1 MANYIRLP
9 NGAYYEATE
18 GQSPADAFRDAYKYF
33 PQAFG
38 VEAPAPTTKSGLGG
52 AFGKGLESLLSS
64 GQTAAQALMGSPE
77 EAAKSALAR
86 GEARSKKYEEQ
97 VSWDKVKKAY
107 EEQGVFSAAKE
118 ALGQVPAAI
127 AEQAPNIASTLGS
140 ARLGATAGS
149 VFGPAGTVIGG
160 VAGAAAP
167 SLISQFGGNIERQA
181 AEQQA
186 KGESLN
192 IDRGAAAAAALP
204 QAALDVAGTF
214 IPLGGQLISK
224 LTGIPAKALTIGAG
238 NATKLAEERLLA
250 TLAKGT
256 AVGAVAEI
264 PTEITQ
270 QMLERAQ
277 AGLSLTDS
285 DALAEYGKTAYQ
297 VGLLAPIGG
306 AGRLSERGAARDTVA
321 KQKADEAA
329 KAAQEAEA
337 AKNAPE
343 ALAALD
349 DQYRAAMAQ
358 RQQLEAL
365 VATKPTKASTVEE
378 KKAYVA
384 AKQELAKFNG
394 EFKPLE
400 AEYQQRKEAIDALYA
415 QQAAQMEAETAG
427 AQPTAA
433 QAIPNATALPPVTK
447 LMDQLEQIRN
457 QIDTVE
463 TQLAAGPSLEEQEQL
478 QAQRQALLP
487 QLESLGA
494 VVTERGGVAA
504 SEKDFLSEL
513 KAAEK
518 KRLVLLADGKFDD
531 AAQQA
536 TKVKQLQAQTPLF
549 ETMRKYQQAQPGETL
564 ALFSQ
569 EQAPTP
575 APQTIE
581 APETTVVEA
590 AAPAAPEPK
599 APAKVEA
606 LQTKLDEANAA
617 LPALAKAGDAAAL
630 SKQTDEI
637 NKIENELS
645 TAQNKPRTDIFDLF
659 SPANII
665 RTAMQNNDEKLLA
678 TIAAVEG
685 RKSKAAELDKTADE
699 RTRVIRVLD
708 TRLGTSGTR
717 RTRTPLFESFF
728 DAKEQA
734 KFKNGTNFEVIE
746 KTQTDAD
753 GNVVLDKD
761 NKPVTERVKLQD
773 IYDKGGAPAVEYEM
787 VMQQIEDLKKQVET
801 RQRNAKKSLLAQ
813 AYDLAAEHAGLTA
826 QMESGIATP
835 TLREKTAAL
844 NAKQGKGKAPEQRE
858 MNAGEKHLLQ
868 RKLDATLNKYNMVL
882 GKIAPVREQ
891 IIKLHQ
897 SLYETKPVAP
907 IEEERGALLK
917 EEGQR
922 RQATAAA
929 VKAGTAK
936 TPMSRTAQTAARINR
951 GDVRKE
957 AETSEKMRDLAK
969 ELGRREPGYRAL
981 LEQRKK
987 RLDAL
992 VARYGKDDD
1001 AVNDFKAVVREEMEA
1016 KALELGKKTPEYKAT
1031 LKEQIAYFQEVL
1043 PTAGKQVAASKRTPQ
1058 VTRKATGAPKE
1069 LRVAGSRMSDKEIE
1083 QTIKDSE
1090 AGTAFRVRSAAG
1102 ESIDPA
1108 QAQAFIDKVQAGLPE
1123 NVKFVYAA
1131 DPGKISI
1138 GLLKRMSQEGVDPT
1152 EAMVQGAVFSD
1163 GTVLIVGDQH
1173 TDLKD
1178 LEATVAHELFGH
1190 YGIDTMIGTK
1200 RLQEYANKTDL
1211 LKLAE
1216 DIGGADLLAEMQQ
1229 VAASNAALGRSEEIQ
1244 KLQVLREIIAHTEE
1258 TRVTESF
1265 RQKAGRWL
1273 KELVGMVRASLRD
1286 MGFTNMAAMS
1296 NSDIFYALKK
1306 SRQAFADKKI
1316 GAYRAADG
1324 QIAFRTRK
1332 EPVTIGSSLTATQ
1345 GSVKDRLLGNFLGL
1359 TGRVQLVDQHAALSE
1374 ALKQGLTKGQITSL
1388 EAGNAEYSLRFGQQN
1403 SQYAGQFLTNGAV
1416 ELVANKTP
1424 QGVEYVYKSKPGVN
1438 MMDVAKAFA
1447 EAKVGNDAQTEAM
1460 ATLYLAGKR
1469 AKQVGWEKLNFDA
1482 DKLAA
1487 IKADYA
1493 QLMAVLNANQ
1503 TAKDAFEEGSKLY
1516 QKYNA
1521 GLLDFLVQTGAL
1533 KPSKAA
1539 ELKAMEYVPFYRV
1552 DREGNVDLMV
1562 DKETP
1567 VRISNIKDEPQL
1579 KELVGGNTQILPLF
1593 TSSVQ
1598 NTFMITRMG
1607 LRNQAIKESAF
1618 ALRKIGIAS
1627 RVAPGK
1633 GPAGTRNDVVRFKK
1647 NGEDHYALIDTDL
1660 YGIPADLIVKGME
1673 GIKTTIP
1680 AIVKMMGYPA
1690 DVMRKFVTRSPT
1702 YVLRQMVR
1710 DPLNA
1715 WLTTGTDAT
1724 PVLSAMK
1731 ELGKMIAGRS
1741 ETEKALMASGAIS
1754 SNVFTGDQ
1762 RDMAKFLADI
1772 AVGKSGWEKNLARA
1786 DAFAMRADAATRAVV
1801 YNDSLAKGMSEQQ
1814 ALLRTLESM
1823 NFSRKGLSPSM
1834 QMLSTMIPFFNAQIQ
1849 GLDVLYRAFKGQM
1862 PYSEQLKI
1870 KEKLYARGMMLAVG
1884 TMAYAALMSDDEAYK
1899 RAKPEERYGN
1909 WFVYIPGVSEPVRV
1923 PIPFELGYLFK
1934 SLPEAIWNVAQGDE
1948 KASKAAAGI
1957 GKLLAQSNPFALP
1970 QAVKPLT
1977 EAILGKSFYGGDI
1990 ESVREKGVLATD
2002 RYRDSSTEIA
2012 KLIGRVT
2019 GEAGVSAITIDHL
2032 IRGYTGPLG
2041 IALMSLA
2048 NPILSP
2054 SERQEVAAPSTK
2066 LSKLPFF
2073 GGLFQ
2078 PVEGRGT
2085 LDEAYDRMEELKQ
2098 IKGTFNSMVEKGQRA
2113 EAKEFAQRYSTELAL
2128 ATTSGQVQK
2137 ALGEMAKQERAIRA
2151 SPNLTTEQ
2159 KDAQLEKLDKMKTN
2173 YARKFIEVA
2182 DRTKPQ

>member
-64 GQTAAQALMGSPE
+64 GQTAAESLMGSPE

-127 AEQAPNIASTLGS
+127 AEQAPNIASTLGA

-149 VFGPAGTVIGG
+149 VFGPVGTIVGG

-186 KGESLN
+186 RGETLN

-214 IPLGGQLISK
+214 IPLGGQLVSK
-224 LTGIPAKALTIGAG
+224 LTGIPVKALTIGAG

-285 DALAEYGKTAYQ
+285 DALAEYGRTAYQ

-329 KAAQEAEA
+329 QAAQEAEA

-343 ALAALD
+343 ALIALD
-349 DQYRAAMAQ
+349 DQYRAAAAQ

-384 AKQELAKFNG
+384 AKQELAKFNN

-447 LMDQLEQIRN
+447 LMDQLSQIRT

-463 TQLAAGPSLEEQEQL
+463 TQLAAGPSIEEQEQL

-504 SEKDFLSEL
+504 SEKEFLGEL

-518 KRLVLLADGKFDD
+518 KRLELLAKGDFDA
-531 AAQQA
+531 AAQQV
-536 TKVKQLQAQTPLF
+536 TKVKQLQAQVPLF
-549 ETMRKYQQAQPGETL
+549 ETMRTYQQTQPGETM

-575 APQTIE
+575 APQVTE

-599 APAKVEA
+599 EPAKVQA

-617 LPALAKAGDAAAL
+617 LPTLAKAGDAAAL
-630 SKQTDEI
+630 SKQTDDI
-637 NKIENELS
+637 NKIENELA
-645 TAQNKPRTDIFDLF
+645 TAQKKPRTDIFDLF
-659 SPANII
+659 SPANIL
-665 RTAMQNNDEKLLA
+665 RTAVQNNDQKLIA
-678 TIAAVEG
+678 TITDVENKKTKTAA
-685 RKSKAAELDKTADE
+685 LDKAADE
-699 RTRVIRVLD
+699 RTRVMRLLD
-708 TRLGTSGTR
+708 ERLGLGGEELVKKPIEPGLRLQSVR

-728 DAKEQA
+728 DTRAKA
-734 KFKNGTNFEVIE
+734 RFTNGTNFEVIE
-746 KTQTDAD
+746 KTKTDED

-761 NKPVTERVKLQD
+761 NKPVTEKIKLQD

-787 VMQQIEDLKKQVET
+787 VTQQIEDLKKLVET

-813 AYDLAAEHAGLTA
+813 AYDLAAEHDALTA
-826 QMESGIATP
+826 QMAA
-835 TLREKTAAL
+835 REGKT
-844 NAKQGKGKAPEQRE
+844 NVF
-858 MNAGEKHLLQ
+858 LQ
-868 RKLDATLNKYNMVL
+868 RKLDAALNKYNMVL

-897 SLYETKPVAP
+897 SLYETTPIKPVV
-907 IEEERGALLK
+907 EERGRLQK
-917 EEGQR
+917 EENER

-957 AETSEKMRDLAK
+957 AETSEKLRNLAM
-969 ELGRREPGYRAL
+969 ELGRQEPGYKAML
-981 LEQRKK
+981 QQRKK

-1016 KALELGKKTPEYKAT
+1016 KALELGKTTPEYKAT

-1069 LRVAGSRMSDKEIE
+1069 LRVAGSRMSEKEIE

-1090 AGTAFRVRSAAG
+1090 AGTAFRVRSAPG

-1123 NVKFVYAA
+1123 SVKFVYAA
-1131 DPGKISI
+1131 DPGKISL
-1138 GLLKRMSQEGVDPT
+1138 GLLTRMSQEGIDPT
-1152 EAMVQGAVFSD
+1152 DAMVQGAVFSD
-1163 GTVLIVGDQH
+1163 GTVLIVGNQH

-1190 YGIDTMIGTK
+1190 YGIDTMIGAK

-1273 KELVGMVRASLRD
+1273 KELVGMVRAALRD
-1286 MGFTNMAAMS
+1286 MGFTDMAAMS

-1306 SRQAFADKKI
+1306 SRQAFADRKI
-1316 GAYRAADG
+1316 GPYRAADG
-1324 QIAFRTRK
+1324 QIALRTRK

-1345 GSVKDRLLGNFLGL
+1345 ASVKDRLLGNFMGL

-1424 QGVEYVYKSKPGVN
+1424 QGVEYVYKSKPGVS
-1438 MMDVAKAFA
+1438 MIDVAKAFA
-1447 EAKVGNDAQTEAM
+1447 KANVGNDAQTEAM

-1503 TAKDAFEEGSKLY
+1503 PAKNAFEDGSKLY

-1521 GLLDFLVQTGAL
+1521 GLLDFIVQTGAL
-1533 KPSKAA
+1533 KPGKAA

-1598 NTFMITRMG
+1598 NTFMLTRMG

-1680 AIVKMMGYPA
+1680 AIVKLMGYPA
-1690 DVMRKFVTRSPT
+1690 DVLRKFVTRNPT
-1702 YVLRQMVR
+1702 YVFRQMVR

-1731 ELGKMIAGRS
+1731 ELGKMVAGRS

-1762 RDMAKFLADI
+1762 RDMSKFLADI
-1772 AVGKSGWEKNLARA
+1772 AVNKSGWEKNLARA
-1786 DAFAMRADAATRAVV
+1786 DVFAMRADAATRAVV
-1801 YNDSLAKGMSEQQ
+1801 YNDSLAKGMTEQQ

-1957 GKLLAQSNPFALP
+1957 GKLLAQTNPFALP

-2012 KLIGRVT
+2012 KLIGSVT

-2054 SERQEVAAPSTK
+2054 SERSDIATPSAK
-2066 LSKLPFF
+2066 PSKLPFI

-2078 PVEGRGT
+2078 PVQGRGT
-2085 LDEAYDRMEELKQ
+2085 IDEAYDRMEELKQ

-2159 KDAQLEKLDKMKTN
+2159 KDAQLEKLDKLKTN

>member
-1 MANYIRLP
+1 L
-9 NGAYYEATE
+9 
-18 GQSPADAFRDAYKYF
+18 
-33 PQAFG
+33 
-38 VEAPAPTTKSGLGG
+38 
-52 AFGKGLESLLSS
+52 
-64 GQTAAQALMGSPE
+64 
-77 EAAKSALAR
+77 
-86 GEARSKKYEEQ
+86 
-97 VSWDKVKKAY
+97 
-107 EEQGVFSAAKE
+107 
-118 ALGQVPAAI
+118 
-127 AEQAPNIASTLGS
+127 
-140 ARLGATAGS
+140 
-149 VFGPAGTVIGG
+149 
-160 VAGAAAP
+160 
-167 SLISQFGGNIERQA
+167 
-181 AEQQA
+181 
-186 KGESLN
+186 
-192 IDRGAAAAAALP
+192 
-204 QAALDVAGTF
+204 
-214 IPLGGQLISK
+214 
-224 LTGIPAKALTIGAG
+224 
-238 NATKLAEERLLA
+238 
-250 TLAKGT
+250 
-256 AVGAVAEI
+256 
-264 PTEITQ
+264 
-270 QMLERAQ
+270 
-277 AGLSLTDS
+277 
-285 DALAEYGKTAYQ
+285 
-297 VGLLAPIGG
+297 GG
-306 AGRLSERGAARDTVA
+306 AGRLSERAGARDTVA
-321 KQKADEAA
+321 KQKADEAT
-329 KAAQEAEA
+329 KAAQDAEA

-343 ALAALD
+343 ALVALD
-349 DQYRAAMAQ
+349 DQYRAAAAQ

-400 AEYQQRKEAIDALYA
+400 AEYQQRKDAIDAMYA

-457 QIDTVE
+457 QLDTVE
-463 TQLAAGPSLEEQEQL
+463 TQLAAGPSIEEQEQL
-478 QAQRQALLP
+478 QAQRQALRP

-504 SEKDFLSEL
+504 SERDFLGEL

-518 KRLVLLADGKFDD
+518 KRLALLAEERFDD

-549 ETMRKYQQAQPGETL
+549 ETMRKYQQAQPGETM

-575 APQTIE
+575 APQVIE

-599 APAKVEA
+599 ALAKVEA

-617 LPALAKAGDAAAL
+617 LPTLAKAGDAAAL
-630 SKQTDEI
+630 SKQTDDI
-637 NKIENELS
+637 NKIENELA
-645 TAQNKPRTDIFDLF
+645 TAQKKPRTDIFDLF
-659 SPANII
+659 SPANIL
-665 RTAMQNNDEKLLA
+665 RTAVQNNDQKLIN
-678 TIAAVEG
+678 TITSVEN
-685 RKSKAAELDKTADE
+685 KKTKTTALDKAADE
-699 RTRVIRVLD
+699 RTRVMRLLD
-708 TRLGTSGTR
+708 ERLGLGGEELVKKPIEPGLRLQSVR

-728 DAKEQA
+728 DTRAKA
-734 KFKNGTNFEVIE
+734 RFTNGTNFEVIE
-746 KTQTDAD
+746 KTKTDED

-761 NKPVTERVKLQD
+761 NKPVTEKIKLQD

-787 VMQQIEDLKKQVET
+787 VTQQIEDLKKQVET

-813 AYDLAAEHAGLTA
+813 AYDLAAEHDALTA

-844 NAKQGKGKAPEQRE
+844 NAKQGKGNAPEQRE

-897 SLYETKPVAP
+897 SLYETTKLGKPTAEKEAKLAVA
-907 IEEERGALLK
+907 EAREERRKPLK
-917 EEGQR
+917 EVVDQYGMKSPEYK
-922 RQATAAA
+922 AAMAAA
-929 VKAGTAK
+929 VEEQRAAGQIPK
-936 TPMSRTAQTAARINR
+936 VSKSRAAATAARINR

-969 ELGRREPGYRAL
+969 ELGRQEPGYKAML
-981 LEQRKK
+981 QQRKK

-1016 KALELGKKTPEYKAT
+1016 KALELGKTTPEYKAT

-1069 LRVAGSRMSDKEIE
+1069 LRVAGSRMSEKEIE

-1090 AGTAFRVRSAAG
+1090 AGTAFRVRSAPG

-1123 NVKFVYAA
+1123 SVKFVYAA
-1131 DPGKISI
+1131 DPGKISL
-1138 GLLKRMSQEGVDPT
+1138 GLLTRMSQEGIDPT
-1152 EAMVQGAVFSD
+1152 DAMVQGAVFSD
-1163 GTVLIVGDQH
+1163 GTVLIVGNQH

-1190 YGIDTMIGTK
+1190 YGIDTMIGAK

-1286 MGFTNMAAMS
+1286 MGFTDMAAMS

-1306 SRQAFADKKI
+1306 SRQAFADRKI
-1316 GAYRAADG
+1316 GPYRAADG
-1324 QIAFRTRK
+1324 QIALRTRK

-1345 GSVKDRLLGNFLGL
+1345 GSVKDRLLGNFMGL
-1359 TGRVQLVDQHAALSE
+1359 TGRVQFVDQHAALSE

-1533 KPSKAA
+1533 RSGKAA

-1598 NTFMITRMG
+1598 NTFMLTRMG

-1633 GPAGTRNDVVRFKK
+1633 GPMGRDVVRFKK

-1731 ELGKMIAGRS
+1731 ELGKMVAGRS
-1741 ETEKALMASGAIS
+1741 EAEKVLMASGAIS

-1762 RDMAKFLADI
+1762 RDMSKFLADI
-1772 AVGKSGWEKNLARA
+1772 SAGKSGWEKKLAQV
-1786 DAFAMRADAATRAVV
+1786 DAFAMQTDAATRAVV

-1834 QMLSTMIPFFNAQIQ
+1834 QVLSTMIPFFNAQIQ
-1849 GLDVLYRAFKGQM
+1849 GLDVLYRAYKNQM

-1870 KEKLYARGMMLAVG
+1870 KEKMMARGLLLSIG
-1884 TMAYAALMSDDEAYK
+1884 TVAYAALMSDDEAYK

-1909 WFVYIPGVSEPVRV
+1909 WFVYVPGFDEPVRV
-1923 PIPFELGYLFK
+1923 PVPFELGYAFK
-1934 SLPEAIWNVAQGDE
+1934 SLPEAVWNVLRGDE
-1948 KASKAAAGI
+1948 KASKAAVGI
-1957 GKLLAQSNPFALP
+1957 VKLFAQSNPLAMP
-1970 QAVKPLT
+1970 QAIKPLT

-2019 GEAGVSAITIDHL
+2019 GEANVSALTIDHL

-2041 IALMSLA
+2041 IALLSLA

-2054 SERQEVAAPSTK
+2054 SERSDIAAPTTK
-2066 LSKLPFF
+2066 PSKRPFI
-2073 GGLFQ
+2073 GGIFQ

-2085 LDEAYDRMEELKQ
+2085 IDEAYDRMEELKQ
-2098 IKGTFNSMVEKGQRA
+2098 IKGTYNGMVEKGQRA
-2113 EAKEFAQRYSTELAL
+2113 EAREFAQRYSTELAM

-2137 ALGEMAKQERAIRA
+2137 ALGEMAKQERMIRA
-2151 SPNLTTEQ
+2151 SPNMTTEQ
-2159 KDAQLEKLDKMKTN
+2159 KDAQLEKLDKLKTN

>member
-64 GQTAAQALMGSPE
+64 GQTAAESLMGSPE

-86 GEARSKKYEEQ
+86 GEARGKKYEEQ

-127 AEQAPNIASTLGS
+127 AEQAPNIASTLGA

-149 VFGPAGTVIGG
+149 VFGPVGTIVGG

-186 KGESLN
+186 KGETLN

-214 IPLGGQLISK
+214 IPLGGQLVSK
-224 LTGIPAKALTIGAG
+224 LTGIPVKALTIGAG

-264 PTEITQ
+264 PTEIAQ

-285 DALAEYGKTAYQ
+285 DALAEYGQTAYQ

-321 KQKADEAA
+321 KQKAEEAA

-343 ALAALD
+343 ALVALD
-349 DQYRAAMAQ
+349 DQYRAAASQ

-384 AKQELAKFNG
+384 AKQELAKFNS

-447 LMDQLEQIRN
+447 LMDQLAQIRS

-463 TQLAAGPSLEEQEQL
+463 TQLAAGPSIEEQEQL

-504 SEKDFLSEL
+504 SEKEFLGEL

-518 KRLVLLADGKFDD
+518 KRLELLAKGDFDA
-531 AAQQA
+531 AAQQV
-536 TKVKQLQAQTPLF
+536 TKVKQLQAQVPLF
-549 ETMRKYQQAQPGETL
+549 ETMRTYQQTQPGETM

-575 APQTIE
+575 APQVIE
-581 APETTVVEA
+581 APETTVVDA
-590 AAPAAPEPK
+590 VAPAAPEPK
-599 APAKVEA
+599 EPAKVQA

-617 LPALAKAGDAAAL
+617 LPTLAKAGDAAAL
-630 SKQTDEI
+630 SKQADDI
-637 NKIENELS
+637 NKIENELA
-645 TAQNKPRTDIFDLF
+645 TAQKKPRTDIFDLF

-678 TIAAVEG
+678 TIAQVEG

-717 RTRTPLFESFF
+717 RTRTPLFDSFF
-728 DAKEQA
+728 DNSAKA
-734 KFKNGTNFEVIE
+734 RFTNGTNFEVIE
-746 KTQTDAD
+746 KTKTDAD
-753 GNVVLDKD
+753 GNAVLDKD
-761 NKPVTERVKLQD
+761 NKPVTERIKLQD

-787 VMQQIEDLKKQVET
+787 VMQQIEDLKKLVET
-801 RQRNAKKSLLAQ
+801 RQRNAKKSLLGQ
-813 AYDLAAEHAGLTA
+813 AYDLAAKHAALTA

-844 NAKQGKGKAPEQRE
+844 NAKQGKGTAPEQRE
-858 MNAGEKHLLQ
+858 MNAGERHLLQ

-882 GKIAPVREQ
+882 GKITPVREQ

-957 AETSEKMRDLAK
+957 AETSEKMRNLAM
-969 ELGRREPGYRAL
+969 ELGRQEPGYKAML
-981 LEQRKK
+981 QQRKK

-1016 KALELGKKTPEYKAT
+1016 KALALGKTTPEYKAT

-1069 LRVAGSRMSDKEIE
+1069 LRVAGSRMSEKEIE

-1090 AGTAFRVRSAAG
+1090 AGTALRTRSAPG

-1138 GLLKRMSQEGVDPT
+1138 GLLKRMSQEGIDPT

-1190 YGIDTMIGTK
+1190 YGIDTMIGAK

-1273 KELVGMVRASLRD
+1273 KELVGMIRASLRD

-1324 QIAFRTRK
+1324 QIALRTRK

-1345 GSVKDRLLGNFLGL
+1345 ASVKDRLLGNFMGL

-1374 ALKQGLTKGQITSL
+1374 ALKQGLSKGQITSL

-1424 QGVEYVYKSKPGVN
+1424 QGVEYVYKSKPGVS
-1438 MMDVAKAFA
+1438 MIDVAKAFSKA
-1447 EAKVGNDAQTEAM
+1447 DVGNDAQTEAM

-1469 AKQVGWEKLNFDA
+1469 ANQVGWEKLNFDA

-1487 IKADYA
+1487 IKADHA
-1493 QLMAVLNANQ
+1493 QLMAVLNANK

-1516 QKYNA
+1516 QKYNS

-1533 KPSKAA
+1533 KPGKAA

-1552 DREGNVDLMV
+1552 DREGNVNLMV

-1567 VRISNIKDEPQL
+1567 VRISNLKDEPQL

-1598 NTFMITRMG
+1598 NTFMLTRMG

-1627 RVAPGK
+1627 RVSPGK
-1633 GPAGTRNDVVRFKK
+1633 GPVGRDVVRFKK

-1680 AIVKMMGYPA
+1680 AIVKLMGYPA
-1690 DVMRKFVTRSPT
+1690 DVLRKFVTRNPV
-1702 YVLRQMVR
+1702 YALRQAVR

-1715 WLTTGTDAT
+1715 WLTTGTDAV
-1724 PVLSAMK
+1724 PVISSMR
-1731 ELGKMIAGRS
+1731 ELAKMVAGRS
-1741 ETEKALMASGAIS
+1741 EAEKALMASGAIS

-1762 RDMAKFLADI
+1762 RDMSKFLADI
-1772 AVGKSGWEKNLARA
+1772 SAGKSGWDKTLAKL
-1786 DAFAMRADAATRAVV
+1786 DAFAMQGDASTRAVV
-1801 YNDSLAKGMSEQQ
+1801 YNDSLAKGMTEQQ

-1957 GKLLAQSNPFALP
+1957 GKLLAQTNPFALP

-2012 KLIGRVT
+2012 KLIGSVT

-2054 SERQEVAAPSTK
+2054 SERAEVAKPSTK
-2066 LSKLPFF
+2066 PSKLPFI

-2085 LDEAYDRMEELKQ
+2085 IDEAYDRMEELKQ
-2098 IKGTFNSMVEKGQRA
+2098 IKGTFNSMIEKGQRA
-2113 EAKEFAQRYSTELAL
+2113 EAREFAQRYSTELAL

-2151 SPNLTTEQ
+2151 STNMTTEQ
-2159 KDAQLEKLDKMKTN
+2159 KDAQLEKLDKLKTN

>member
-1 MANYIRLP
+1 MAKYLP
-9 NGAYYEATE
+9 LPDGNSLKVPDEMGYNEAMSLAQQKFPELFGEAKPKKGGLSGAL
-18 GQSPADAFRDAYKYF
+18 
-33 PQAFG
+33 
-38 VEAPAPTTKSGLGG
+38 GL
-52 AFGKGLESLLSS
+52 GLESLLSS

-86 GEARSKKYEEQ
+86 EEARSKKYEEQ

-127 AEQAPNIASTLGS
+127 AEQAPNIASTLGA

-149 VFGPAGTVIGG
+149 VFGPAGAIVGG

-186 KGESLN
+186 KGEPLDIN
-192 IDRGAAAAAALP
+192 RGAAAAAALP

-238 NATKLAEERLLA
+238 NATKLAEERLLT

-321 KQKADEAA
+321 KQKAEEAA

-343 ALAALD
+343 ALIALD
-349 DQYRAAMAQ
+349 DQYRAAVAQ
-358 RQQLEAL
+358 RNQLEAL

-378 KKAYVA
+378 KQAYVA
-384 AKQELAKFNG
+384 AKQQLAKFNG

-504 SEKDFLSEL
+504 SEKDFLGEL

-518 KRLVLLADGKFDD
+518 KRLALLADGKFDD

-536 TKVKQLQAQTPLF
+536 VKVKQLQAQTPLF
-549 ETMRKYQQAQPGETL
+549 ETMRKYQQAQPGQTL
-564 ALFSQ
+564 ELFSQ

-575 APQTIE
+575 APQTVE

-590 AAPAAPEPK
+590 AAPEPK
-599 APAKVEA
+599 ALAKVEA

-678 TIAAVEG
+678 TIASVEG

-699 RTRVIRVLD
+699 RDRVIRVLD

-746 KTQTDAD
+746 KTKTDAD

-761 NKPVTERVKLQD
+761 NKPVTEKIKLQD

-787 VMQQIEDLKKQVET
+787 VMQQIEDLKKLVET

-813 AYDLAAEHAGLTA
+813 AYDLAAEHAALTA
-826 QMESGIATP
+826 QMESGIAPP
-835 TLREKTAAL
+835 TMREKAATL
-844 NAKQGKGKAPEQRE
+844 NAKLGKGQAPAQRE

-868 RKLDATLNKYNMVL
+868 RKLDAVLNKYNMVI

-936 TPMSRTAQTAARINR
+936 TPMSRTAQTTARINR

-1090 AGTAFRVRSAAG
+1090 AGTAFRTRSAPG

-1152 EAMVQGAVFSD
+1152 DAMVQGAVFSD

-1229 VAASNAALGRSEEIQ
+1229 VAASNAAFGRSEEIQ

-1273 KELVGMVRASLRD
+1273 KELVGMVRAALRD

-1324 QIAFRTRK
+1324 QTAFRTRK

-1345 GSVKDRLLGNFLGL
+1345 ASVKDRLLGNFLGL

-1424 QGVEYVYKSKPGVN
+1424 QGVEYIYKSKPGVN

-1447 EAKVGNDAQTEAM
+1447 KAKVGNDAQTEAM

-1469 AKQVGWEKLNFDA
+1469 AKQVGWEKLNFDT

-1598 NTFMITRMG
+1598 NTFMLTRMG

-1633 GPAGTRNDVVRFKK
+1633 GPVGRDVVRFKK
-1647 NGEDHYALIDTDL
+1647 NGEDHYAVIDTDL

-1680 AIVKMMGYPA
+1680 AVVKLMGYPA
-1690 DVMRKFVTRSPT
+1690 DVLRKFVTRNPV
-1702 YVLRQMVR
+1702 YALRQAVR

-1715 WLTTGTDAT
+1715 WLTTGTDAA
-1724 PVLSAMK
+1724 PVISSMR
-1731 ELGKMIAGRS
+1731 ELAKMVAGRS
-1741 ETEKALMASGAIS
+1741 EAEKALMASGAIS

-1762 RDMAKFLADI
+1762 RDMSKFLADI
-1772 AVGKSGWEKNLARA
+1772 SAGKSGWDKTLAKL
-1786 DAFAMRADAATRAVV
+1786 DAFAMQGDASTRAVV
-1801 YNDSLAKGMSEQQ
+1801 YNDSLAKGMTEQQ

-2066 LSKLPFF
+2066 PSKLPFI

-2085 LDEAYDRMEELKQ
+2085 IDEAYDRMEELKQ
-2098 IKGTFNSMVEKGQRA
+2098 IKGTFNSMLEKGQRA